1 MDTLAAALSAR
12 GKPCISV
19 NWSAWSDTGMAAD
32 RGLLTHLQEAGL
44 GVIDPR
50 TGFRALEAAL
60 TAGRPQITVF
70 PVDWP
75 RFLKHSQQG
84 GYSETFLSNFTGL
97 KSPSP
102 GQTDVAVPV
111 ASANGTGLSKSLSF
125 KSRLTAA
132 PANRR
137 RDVVVEQIRSEVAQV
152 LGLHYSESL
161 PNNKPLN
168 ELGMD
173 SLMAVEMRGRLGNAV
188 ERTLPATLLFD
199 YPTVDAL
206 TDYLSR
212 NILRLE
218 ESPVEIPTLTT
229 SPSAG
234 LDVLLSEIEGLDDAE
249 IDRLLE
255 EKGIRS
261 AVGE

>member
-1 MDTLAAALSAR
+1 
-12 GKPCISV
+12 
-19 NWSAWSDTGMAAD
+19 
-32 RGLLTHLQEAGL
+32 
-44 GVIDPR
+44 
-50 TGFRALEAAL
+50 
-60 TAGRPQITVF
+60 
-70 PVDWP
+70 
-75 RFLKHSQQG
+75 
-84 GYSETFLSNFTGL
+84 
-97 KSPSP
+97 
-102 GQTDVAVPV
+102 
-111 ASANGTGLSKSLSF
+111 
-125 KSRLTAA
+125 
-132 PANRR
+132 
-137 RDVVVEQIRSEVAQV
+137 
-152 LGLHYSESL
+152 
-161 PNNKPLN
+161 
-168 ELGMD
+168 
-173 SLMAVEMRGRLGNAV
+173 MRGRLGNAV